1 MQRAVGAN
9 PTSTLI
15 PKTKKPLS
23 QTPMETHLFE
33 VTPQMGSES
42 DLTAFTC
49 LGFHTLRANY
59 KHNFLRRVKNILVP
73 PVWIEQTTF
82 ALQERCCYH

>member
-1 MQRAVGAN
+1 MKVFCNGAN
-9 PTSTLI
+9 PLPIQFSE
-15 PKTKKPLS
+15 TKKPLS

-49 LGFHTLRANY
+49 LGFHTRRANY
-59 KHNFLRRVKNILVP
+59 KHNFLCAAIPWRKVLGSNQRAPLG
-73 PVWIEQTTF
+73 TTG
-82 ALQERCCYH
+82 